1 MIPNQRHLFD
11 IPEGV
16 AFFNCAS
23 RTPLLR
29 ASKAASDVGMAREM
43 QPWGYNPDEAPGEAD
58 QVRGL
63 FAALIGAEA
72 GDIAITPSAAYGIK
86 TAALNL
92 PVAAGQRILVPEQ
105 PFPSNFYAWRALAGD
120 LGATI

>member
-29 ASKAASDVGMAREM
+29 ASKAAGEAGIAREM
-43 QPWGYNPDEAPGEAD
+43 RP
-58 QVRGL
+58 
-63 FAALIGAEA
+63 
-72 GDIAITPSAAYGIK
+72 
-86 TAALNL
+86 
-92 PVAAGQRILVPEQ
+92 
-105 PFPSNFYAWRALAGD
+105 
-120 LGATI
+120 